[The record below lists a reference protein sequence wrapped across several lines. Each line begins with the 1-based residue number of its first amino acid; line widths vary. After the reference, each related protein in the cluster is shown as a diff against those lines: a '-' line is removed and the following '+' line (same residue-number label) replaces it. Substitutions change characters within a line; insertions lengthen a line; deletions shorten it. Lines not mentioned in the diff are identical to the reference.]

1 MKSRLG
7 VNPRNNTRGH
17 ETLNGNGGVEMR
29 TVFETC
35 VPRPEVLSGEL
46 PEASFAARL
55 GDVARGTAEP
65 VYGDAV
71 TFFGRTHP
79 TEGLRTLLTE
89 ALARIWGTNPMAAPV
104 LRLETGFG
112 GGKTHNLIALYHAAS
127 GRLAADVLAAYLQ
140 EEFSDRL
147 KAQAT
152 ASREVARIAVV
163 VGDDLNPIDGIRH
176 PDGTVTYTPWG
187 EIAYQLGGRAAY
199 ERVRRNDESRV
210 PGGIPWR
217 EIMGD
222 GPVVILLDELAPYLR
237 TLRTWRGKEA
247 LAGHLAPFLK
257 GLLEAVAASPR
268 AVCVLTLAEASDAF
282 GEETEELGQVLTQLI
297 AELKAISGRIERI
310 LTPTSGEEEIASIL
324 ARRLFERVDRGSVS
338 EVAAAYRAYL
348 EEAQRQGAELPA
360 SALTPDYLRL
370 LERSYPFHPELLV
383 TLNRKVSTIP
393 NFQRTRG
400 ALRLLARAIRR
411 LWDVRPADA
420 WLIHPH
426 HLDLSWDPI
435 VEDLT
440 SRLDRPRYKEV
451 VHADIA
457 SPVAEHPG
465 FASEID
471 RAWQASGRRPFAKR
485 AATAIFLH
493 SLTRGAAVGA
503 RTEEVALACLAPG
516 DDPALLSQAL
526 KELERRC
533 WYLEYEGERWRFF
546 PEPSLNKMI
555 VDEMQYVGVTKGKQ
569 VLDERLRAIWQSGV
583 FEVCRFPAEP
593 VEIADDAGKPKLAIV
608 HYDAAAA
615 REEDEQP
622 PDLVRR
628 LFEEKG
634 TVGEPRRFQNNVIFL
649 VCDEAQ
655 RADMIARAREVEAVR
670 RLAEN
675 PERQR
680 LLTPEQR
687 QRLRQRKDESE
698 LQLRVAIHRAYRF
711 LYYPSAD
718 APRSAAGLAREAL
731 PAQDQGEVKHDQ
743 CRVIL
748 DVLRRLEK
756 VYTGDDGPIA
766 PELIK
771 RWAWTH
777 GAREMPV
784 AEVVRA
790 FAIRRG
796 LRMLLDTKPL
806 REGIL
811 QGVRRGLWV
820 YFDPA
825 ERRGYG
831 AGSPVPLVRLD
842 GDAVLLE
849 PELARERGIPIA
861 GAEPREERCPVCGEP
876 ASRCRCQAPPPP
888 PPEEALEASGT
899 AEQALQGILDR
910 MHDRNVAALAVLQLA
925 VDGDGPDGVREL
937 RSLGLAVPQLG
948 PGQFRLE
955 VSATGEFEGG
965 SMRLEFRG
973 SWERYKDLKDAVVSV
988 LERASGAHVRAR
1000 LDWRARDPLT
1010 PEGINQV
1017 RDVLAHLIPGR
1028 VRITAEPA
1036 TGEVHGS

>member
-1 MKSRLG
+1 MK
-7 VNPRNNTRGH
+7 
-17 ETLNGNGGVEMR
+17 
-29 TVFETC
+29 TVFEMC
-35 VPRPEVLSGEL
+35 LPRPEVLSGEL
-46 PEASFAARL
+46 HEASFAARL
-55 GDVARGTAEP
+55 GDVVRGTADP
-65 VYGDAV
+65 VYADPAA
-71 TFFGRTHP
+71 FFSRTHP

-89 ALARIWGTNPMAAPV
+89 ALGRVWGTNPMAAPV
-104 LRLETGFG
+104 LRMETGFG
-112 GGKTHNLIALYHAAS
+112 GGKTHSLIALYHAAS
-127 GRLAADVLAAYLQ
+127 GRVPAEVLAPYVGGNAG
-140 EEFSDRL
+140 
-147 KAQAT
+147 AP
-152 ASREVARIAVV
+152 REGARVAVV
-163 VGDDLNPIDGIRH
+163 VGDDLNPVDGIRH

-199 ERVRRNDESRV
+199 EQVRGSDEARV
-210 PGGIPWR
+210 PGAIPWR
-217 EIMGD
+217 EIIGE

-237 TLRTWRGKEA
+237 TLRTWRGRET

-257 GLLEAVAASPR
+257 TLLEAVAASPR

-310 LTPTSGEEEIASIL
+310 LTPTSGEEEIARIL
-324 ARRLFERVDRGSVS
+324 ARQLFERVDTSGVP
-338 EVAAAYRAYL
+338 EIAAAYRAYF

-360 SALTPDYLRL
+360 SALTPDYLQF

-411 LWDVRPADA
+411 LWEIRPADA

-471 RAWQASGRRPFAKR
+471 RVWQASGRRPFAKR

-493 SLTRGAAVGA
+493 SLTRGPAIGA
-503 RTEEVALACLAPG
+503 RTEEVNLACLAPG

-533 WYLEYEGERWRFF
+533 WYLEYEGERWRFLT
-546 PEPSLNKMI
+546 EPSLNKMV
-555 VDEMQYVGVTKGKQ
+555 VDEMQYVGVTRGKQ

-583 FEVCRFPAEP
+583 FDVRRFPAEP
-593 VEIADDAGKPKLAIV
+593 AEIPDDAGKPKLAIV

-615 REEDEQP
+615 REDEEAP
-622 PDLVRR
+622 PPLVRR
-628 LFEEKG
+628 LFQEKG
-634 TVGEPRRFQNNVIFL
+634 TVGEPRTFQNNVLFL

-655 RADMIARAREVEAVR
+655 KEDMITRAREAEAVR
-670 RLAEN
+670 RLADN
-675 PERQR
+675 SERQR

-687 QRLRQRKDESE
+687 KRLQERKDESE

-718 APRSAAGLAREAL
+718 APRPAVGLAREAL
-731 PAQDQGEVKHDQ
+731 PAQDQGEVNRDQ
-743 CRVIL
+743 SRVIL

-756 VYTGDDGPIA
+756 VYTGDDRPIA

-784 AEVVRA
+784 AEVMRA
-790 FAIRRG
+790 FAMRRG
-796 LRMLLDTKPL
+796 LRVLLDPRPL

-820 YFDPA
+820 YYDPA
-825 ERRGYG
+825 EGRGYG
-831 AGSPVPLVRLD
+831 DESPTPLVRLD

-861 GAEPREERCPVCGEP
+861 GAKPQEEHEERCPVCVEL

-888 PPEEALEASGT
+888 PPKEALEASGT
-899 AEQALQGILDR
+899 AQQALQGILDR

-925 VDGDGPDGVREL
+925 VDGDGSEGVREL

-948 PGQFRLE
+948 PGQFRVE
-955 VSATGEFEGG
+955 VSATGELEGG
-965 SMRLEFRG
+965 SIRLEFRG
-973 SWERYKDLKDAVVSV
+973 PWERYKDLKDAVVSV
-988 LERASGAHVRAR
+988 LERASAAQVRAR

-1036 TGEVHGS
+1036 TGEVDGS